1 MKRHLFVIHLRILR
15 VVQDIWLRIFSPRI
29 LVQPGAGYLARIFKL
44 RILVQDICSGY
55 LTQDIKL
62 GYFNQ
67 DIPSP
72 GYYYLTQDI
81 FSRIFFTQ
89 DI

>member
-1 MKRHLFVIHLRILR
+1 M
-15 VVQDIWLRIFSPRI
+15 
-29 LVQPGAGYLARIFKL
+29 QPGAGYLARIFKL
-44 RILVQDICSGY
+44 RILVQDIFSGY

>member
-1 MKRHLFVIHLRILR
+1 M
-15 VVQDIWLRIFSPRI
+15 
-29 LVQPGAGYLARIFKL
+29 QPGAGYLLRIFKL
-44 RILVQDICSGY
+44 RILVQDIFSGY

-62 GYFNQ
+62 GYFKLGY
-67 DIPSP
+67 SEP
-72 GYYYLTQDI
+72 GYFYFTQDI